1 MSRYKNTSTKKIKES
16 FELNRK
22 GKVAFGTTIYL
33 EVPESDEDIFIIT
46 TEGDR
51 LDTLSQQ
58 FYGTPKL
65 WWFIAH
71 TNNISTN
78 NVSPGTSLRIS
89 INTELAR
96 GL

>member
-1 MSRYKNTSTKKIKES
+1 MSRYRNTSIKRIKNSPEY
-16 FELNRK
+16 NKK
-22 GKVAFGTTIYL
+22 GKDAYGTTLYEKIS
-33 EVPESDEDIFIIT
+33 ETDDDIFIIT
-46 TEGDR
+46 TDGDR

-78 NVSPGTSLRIS
+78 NLIPGTSLRIS